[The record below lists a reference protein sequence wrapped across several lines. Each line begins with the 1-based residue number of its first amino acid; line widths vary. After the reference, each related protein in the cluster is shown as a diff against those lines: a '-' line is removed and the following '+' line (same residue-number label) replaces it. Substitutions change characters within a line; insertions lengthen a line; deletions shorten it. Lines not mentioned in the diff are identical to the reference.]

1 MEFLRKRFPDVLHF
15 QKKIISGIFKYALTG
30 HLVGRHCQ
38 EVDEQQNELMSY

>member
-1 MEFLRKRFPDVLHF
+1 MEFFPDVLHFHF

-30 HLVGRHCQ
+30 HLAGRHCQ